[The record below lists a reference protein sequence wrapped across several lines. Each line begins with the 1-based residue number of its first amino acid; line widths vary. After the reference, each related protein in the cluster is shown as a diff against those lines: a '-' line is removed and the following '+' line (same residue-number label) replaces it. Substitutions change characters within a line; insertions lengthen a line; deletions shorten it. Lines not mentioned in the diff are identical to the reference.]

1 MTPSAVLDPAEVR
14 LEPGTSATV
23 SLQLRNTGDIVEG
36 YRVEIVGSPA
46 AWTTVQPPEVT
57 LYPGDGTTVEIE
69 FHPPRSADVPAGEHS
84 YGARVVPS
92 VHPDDAVVPEG
103 VVEVLPFLHVTAELI
118 PRMSAGRRG
127 GRHQVAVDNRGNAPV
142 AVAFEAT
149 DPADALLTRVRPE
162 TAAVEPGRAAF
173 AHIRVRPAR
182 TMWRGTPTPHPF
194 TVVATPED
202 GSPIELDGT
211 HAQLPL
217 IPAWL
222 PRALA
227 LGLAALVALALLWF
241 GLLKRTIDST
251 AQSAVMGQVAQVS
264 AQAKRASAAAE
275 SAKGSAAAAGTSAKQ
290 VQKRTGAGSARPV
303 VELPFAR
310 RLDVTTALRA
320 SGTQSYTIP
329 TGDTVALTDFIFEN
343 PQGDF
348 GTLRLTL
355 GATPLFN
362 FALENFRTSDF
373 HFVTPISAGQGQ
385 RLTLTVRCNAVGKP
399 PGQTPAPTTCST
411 GAYLGGKVTRVT
423 RPPAAG

>member
-1 MTPSAVLDPAEVR
+1 
-14 LEPGTSATV
+14 
-23 SLQLRNTGDIVEG
+23 
-36 YRVEIVGSPA
+36 
-46 AWTTVQPPEVT
+46 
-57 LYPGDGTTVEIE
+57 
-69 FHPPRSADVPAGEHS
+69 
-84 YGARVVPS
+84 
-92 VHPDDAVVPEG
+92 
-103 VVEVLPFLHVTAELI
+103 
-118 PRMSAGRRG
+118 
-127 GRHQVAVDNRGNAPV
+127 
-142 AVAFEAT
+142 
-149 DPADALLTRVRPE
+149 
-162 TAAVEPGRAAF
+162 
-173 AHIRVRPAR
+173 
-182 TMWRGTPTPHPF
+182 MWRGTPTPHPF

-329 TGDTVALTDFIFEN
+329 AGDTVALTDFIFEN

-411 GAYLGGKVTRVT
+411 GAYLGGKVTRAT